1 MYILARVDR
10 SILLN
15 TVLLFAFFSV
25 IVWVNNNYIYHL
37 YDYMGSAKKTVDF
50 GLYPYL
56 MVLALICALLCGGA
70 IRRPGDLLV
79 TLLVVIIV
87 PHSLVL
93 NGANQYSPDAQPWA
107 GVPLAIAFGILIIGI
122 VNKIRFHPL
131 GALQRENQGRR
142 MLVLLSVL
150 NIVVLAFIFFK
161 SAGYFSFDFAGQYA
175 RRALA
180 REAFAAGSANGYLSS
195 IGTQAF
201 FPVLFAWGVYRR
213 QWFYLV
219 LGIVNA
225 LVLWG
230 AFGQKYPFVVLF
242 LIYGLMV
249 YFRRFGQV
257 RVSWVIC
264 ALLMLLLLGALEHE
278 VFGYSFLN
286 DYFLRRAFI
295 VPSTLLGAV
304 DQFVSQ
310 FGSNYYR
317 DTLLGAL
324 LGHGRAE
331 PLSFRLGTEI
341 FNNPDMNA
349 NVNFFAIA
357 YMQLGYVGVMAES
370 MLVGGSIVLMNFL
383 FSRYGAFMAIP
394 VALLFTTKILE
405 QSLLTVMLGSGVFLM
420 LLFLALISFP
430 LKMSLGK
437 TL

>member
-15 TVLLFAFFSV
+15 TVLLFAFFSAT
-25 IVWVNNNYIYHL
+25 VWVNNNYIYHL

-79 TLLVVIIV
+79 TLLVVILV

-150 NIVVLAFIFFK
+150 NIVVLVFIFFK

-180 REAFAAGSANGYLSS
+180 REVFAAGSANGYLSS

-225 LVLWG
+225 LVLW
-230 AFGQKYPFVVLF
+230 
-242 LIYGLMV
+242 
-249 YFRRFGQV
+249 
-257 RVSWVIC
+257 
-264 ALLMLLLLGALEHE
+264 
-278 VFGYSFLN
+278 
-286 DYFLRRAFI
+286 
-295 VPSTLLGAV
+295 
-304 DQFVSQ
+304 
-310 FGSNYYR
+310 
-317 DTLLGAL
+317 
-324 LGHGRAE
+324 
-331 PLSFRLGTEI
+331 
-341 FNNPDMNA
+341 
-349 NVNFFAIA
+349 
-357 YMQLGYVGVMAES
+357 
-370 MLVGGSIVLMNFL
+370 
-383 FSRYGAFMAIP
+383 
-394 VALLFTTKILE
+394 
-405 QSLLTVMLGSGVFLM
+405 
-420 LLFLALISFP
+420 
-430 LKMSLGK
+430 
-437 TL
+437 